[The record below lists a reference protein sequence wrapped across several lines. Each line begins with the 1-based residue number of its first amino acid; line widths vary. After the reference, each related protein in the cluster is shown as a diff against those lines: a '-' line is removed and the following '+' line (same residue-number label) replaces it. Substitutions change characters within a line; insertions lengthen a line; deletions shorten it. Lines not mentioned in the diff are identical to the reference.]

1 MIWMIT
7 QQPDFLFDQNRRN
20 LFPGSGFIVIQM
32 EGKMIN
38 TKLKELKEKANL
50 NIREI
55 SDRSGVPYSTVQ
67 KIFSGETENPN
78 SDAVY
83 HIVKALGFKVEDLYE
98 EVRNKKMDSVDL
110 IKILEIQS
118 KANEQYINSLKRDKR
133 ILTIM
138 LSVIILF
145 FLVMAAMDISN
156 GGNGFIHY

>member
-1 MIWMIT
+1 MIT
-7 QQPDFLFDQNRRN
+7 QQPNFLFGQNLRKSASRI
-20 LFPGSGFIVIQM
+20 GFIVIQM

-38 TKLKELKEKANL
+38 IKLKELKEKANL
-50 NIREI
+50 NIKEI

-98 EVRNKKMDSVDL
+98 EVQNKKMDSVDL
-110 IKILEIQS
+110 FKILEIQS
-118 KANEQYINSLKRDKR
+118 KVNEQYINSLKRDKR

-145 FLVMAAMDISN
+145 FLVMTVMDISN
-156 GGNGFIHY
+156 GGYGFIHY

>member
-1 MIWMIT
+1 MIT
-7 QQPDFLFDQNRRN
+7 QEPDFLFGQNLQKSASRI
-20 LFPGSGFIVIQM
+20 GFIVIQM

-38 TKLKELKEKANL
+38 IKLKELKEKANL
-50 NIREI
+50 NIKEI

-98 EVRNKKMDSVDL
+98 EVQNKKMDSVDL
-110 IKILEIQS
+110 FKILEIQS
-118 KANEQYINSLKRDKR
+118 KVNEQYINSLKRDKR
-133 ILTIM
+133 VLIIM
-138 LSVIILF
+138 LSVVILF
-145 FLVMAAMDISN
+145 FLAMTALDISN

>member
-1 MIWMIT
+1 
-7 QQPDFLFDQNRRN
+7 
-20 LFPGSGFIVIQM
+20 
-32 EGKMIN
+32 MIN
-38 TKLKELKEKANL
+38 IKLKELKEKANL

-98 EVRNKKMDSVDL
+98 EVQNKKMDSVDL
-110 IKILEIQS
+110 FKILEIQS
-118 KANEQYINSLKRDKR
+118 KVNEQYINSLKRDKR

-145 FLVMAAMDISN
+145 FLVMTVMDISN
-156 GGNGFIHY
+156 GGYGFIHY

>member
-1 MIWMIT
+1 MIT
-7 QQPDFLFDQNRRN
+7 QQPNFLFDQNLRN
-20 LFPGSGFIVIQM
+20 SVSRIGFIVIQM

-38 TKLKELKEKANL
+38 IKLKELKEKANL
-50 NIREI
+50 NIKEI

-98 EVRNKKMDSVDL
+98 EMQNQKPDSVDL

-118 KANEQYINSLKRDKR
+118 KVNEQYINSLKRDKR
-133 ILTIM
+133 ILSIAF
-138 LSVIILF
+138 SILVTF
-145 FLVMAAMDISN
+145 ILCILIYDLIN
-156 GGNGFIHY
+156 GGIGFIHY